1 MTNHLNAIILG
12 IGNFPFFAVI
22 CTLPILAFT
31 IIKYRTINIVRIA
44 MDYALVLYLC
54 CLVSVVIFPLPSVE
68 QAAALNSHDIQL
80 IPFHFIADFIR
91 EPQFWVKKQ
100 VILQVVCNVIMTM
113 PIGMFLRYY
122 YGTSKRKVIVIS
134 LVVSFLIELTQLT
147 GIYGI
152 YKGSY
157 RLCDMDDLIA
167 NTFGGYLGYRFI
179 ASIEKVIPAIT
190 AFDVRLTRKG
200 HSYHQ
205 GNASI

>member
-22 CTLPILAFT
+22 YTLPILAIT
-31 IIKYRTINIVRIA
+31 LIKYRRLNLVRIGMNYA
-44 MDYALVLYLC
+44 MVLYMC
-54 CLVSVVIFPLPSVE
+54 CLISVVLFPLPTAE
-68 QAAALNSHDIQL
+68 QAAALNSHDIQI

-91 EPQFWVKKQ
+91 EPHFAMKKQ
-100 VILQVVCNVIMTM
+100 VILQVLCNVIMTM

-122 YGTSKRKVIVIS
+122 YGTSKRKIIVITFGI
-134 LVVSFLIELTQLT
+134 SFLIELTQLT

-179 ASIEKVIPAIT
+179 ASIERAIPAIK
-190 AFDVRLTRKG
+190 AFDLPVVRKG
-200 HSYHQ
+200 HSYYHQ
-205 GNASI
+205 